1 MLGIRYIKFESTVYI
16 IHYRNGKVK
25 REGAGLS
32 FCYFAPSSS
41 IAAVP
46 AGSNDL
52 PFIFNETTS
61 DFQTVAIQGSL
72 TFRVTDPRKLAS
84 MLDFTVDANCQ
95 YIKNDYEKLSQRLI
109 NEAQTAA
116 AAFVQ
121 GLPVRDSLRSAARIE
136 TTIMGGLDKS
146 TAVTMLGVEVLSVN
160 ILGITPTPEMARALE
175 AHTREALQQE
185 ADEAIYARR
194 NFAVE
199 QERIIKES
207 ELNTEIAVEEK
218 KKQIAEKTQEAE
230 VAAEENRRRLRE
242 MKVDADVAVEE
253 KRRML
258 IDMQGD
264 NQRKE
269 ADAHGYALGA
279 VLARYRD
286 VDWRVLMAV
295 GRDGLDPKLNIA
307 LAFRELAEHADKIG
321 TLNVTPDLLESVLGA
336 REPHKDKAR

>member
-1 MLGIRYIKFESTVYI
+1 MLGIRFIKFESTVYV
-16 IHYRNGKVK
+16 IHYRNGTVK
-25 REGAGLS
+25 REGTGLS

-52 PFIFNETTS
+52 PFIFNETTA

-72 TFRVTDPRKLAS
+72 TFRVTDPRRLAS
-84 MLDFTVDANCQ
+84 MLDFTVDLNGQ
-95 YIKNDYEKLSQRLI
+95 YLKNDYEKLSQRLV

-121 GLPVRDSLRSAARIE
+121 GLPVRDSLRGAGRVE
-136 TTIMGGLDKS
+136 TTIMDGLGKS
-146 TAVTMLGVEVLSVN
+146 AAVAMLGVEVLSVN
-160 ILGITPTPEMARALE
+160 ILGITPTPEMSRALE
-175 AHTREALQQE
+175 AQTREALQQE

-199 QERIIKES
+199 QERKIKES
-207 ELNTEIAVEEK
+207 ELGTEIAVEEK
-218 KKQIAEKTQEAE
+218 KKQIAEKKQEAE

-253 KRRML
+253 KRRAL
-258 IDMQGD
+258 IDMQGE

-269 ADAHGYALGA
+269 ADARGYALGA
-279 VLARYRD
+279 TLAPYRD
-286 VDWRVLMAV
+286 MDWKVLMAV
-295 GRDGLDPKLNIA
+295 GREGLDPRLNVA
-307 LAFRELAEHADKIG
+307 LAFRELAEHAEKIG
-321 TLNVTPDLLESVLGA
+321 TLNMTPDLLESVLAA
-336 REPHKDKAR
+336 REPHKDKAK